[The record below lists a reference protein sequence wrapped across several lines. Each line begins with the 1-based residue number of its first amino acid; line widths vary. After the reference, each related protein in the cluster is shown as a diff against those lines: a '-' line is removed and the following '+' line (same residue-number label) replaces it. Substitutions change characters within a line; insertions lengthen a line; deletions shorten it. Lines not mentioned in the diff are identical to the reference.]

1 MSWTDEKVEKLKEL
15 WGKKTASEIAQKGG
29 HALTQ
34 LAYNWV
40 LAHEEISVA
49 IAGADTIEQ
58 LDDILGAVDWK
69 LTEEEFTELSRDFVE
84 LMVW

>member
-1 MSWTDEKVEKLKEL
+1 MQGAVAAALQ
-15 WGKKTASEIAQKGG
+15 TAQDVARKGG

-34 LAYNWV
+34 LAFNWV

-49 IAGADTIEQ
+49 IAGSDTIEQ
-58 LDDILGAVDWK
+58 LDDILGALDWR
-69 LTEEEFTELSRDFVE
+69 LAEEEFAELSRDFVE